1 MSRYIKFDDAVKI
14 MACEMYAEAQS
25 QGYDVDGIE
34 DFMPE
39 AKAWIADAPS
49 IDIDIEPKRGEWKI
63 EDAENAW
70 GYMLTCSECGDT
82 FRVTEN
88 ALPHEH
94 FCRNC
99 GADMRGKDDEC

>member
-14 MACEMYAEAQS
+14 MACVACEMYAEAQS

-49 IDIDIEPKRGEWKI
+49 IDI
-63 EDAENAW
+63 
-70 GYMLTCSECGDT
+70 C
-82 FRVTEN
+82 
-88 ALPHEH
+88 
-94 FCRNC
+94 FCREC
-99 GADMRGKDDEC
+99 KLGGTEDCPMDEIDDEYFCNFGEREGK

>member
-49 IDIDIEPKRGEWKI
+49 IDIEPKRGEWIFKTVFPNDKS
-63 EDAENAW
+63 EFPM
-70 GYMLTCSECGDT
+70 GYLVCSVCGSHHSNSTPCNYCD
-82 FRVTEN
+82 
-88 ALPHEH
+88 
-94 FCRNC
+94 NC
-99 GADMRGKDDEC
+99 GARMKGADDE